1 MTKMIK
7 VGLAS
12 ATTLLLMTGCGGADT
27 TTAENSMSGGIEMT
41 LQGHHNNKSI
51 QEAIIKVG
59 EEHGW
64 KITEFKSNAVVAEKI
79 DGDDSASATITFDK
93 DKIILMDESG
103 DIDANDLLN
112 YINDELSKEDAHH

>member
-7 VGLAS
+7 IGLAS

-41 LQGHHNNKSI
+41 LQGHHSNKSI
-51 QEAIIKVG
+51 QEAIMKVG

-64 KITEFKSNAVVAEKI
+64 KITEFKSNAVIAEKI